1 MRLSDQLTIVI
12 PCKNEGDIVDLTLS
26 LLNHQS
32 SINNVKVI
40 VADSSTD
47 DTGYYLDKRNADLF
61 NLEVI
66 KGGLPSIARNN
77 GADRVNTPYV
87 LFLDADIFLLD
98 TDLLLKCVTEIRA
111 HKLDLLTCK
120 LRSSTGE
127 YNYVFRFFDVL
138 QALSKPVAPFCM
150 GGFMLIRTD
159 VFNRLG
165 GFNEQ
170 ATVAEDFLLSKQ
182 IKPCKFKILPLHAFT
197 TPRRFKSKGLWYMT
211 KLLISSF
218 IHKNDKQYFQNDKGY
233 WE

>member
-12 PCKNEGDIVDLTLS
+12 PCKNEGGIVDLTLS

-32 SINNVKVI
+32 NINNVKVI

-47 DTGYYLDKRNADLF
+47 DTGYHLDKRSTDLF
-61 NLEVI
+61 NLQVI
-66 KGGLPSIARNN
+66 QGGLPSVARNS
-77 GADRVNTPYV
+77 GADRVDTPYV

-98 TDLLLKCVTEIRA
+98 TDLLLKCVTEITT
-111 HKLDLLTCK
+111 HKLDLVTCK

-138 QALSKPVAPFCM
+138 QALSKPISPFCM

-182 IKPCKFKILPLHAFT
+182 VEPRKFKILPLHAFT

-218 IHKNDKQYFQNDKGY
+218 IHKNNKQYFQNDKGY
-233 WE
+233 WK